1 MTFQPDVSA
10 DCLLV
15 DGTETVMLHSTA
27 AVTVAGAKRGQLTLA
42 EIEFRQVGLESS
54 DLAWNLPDVNL
65 AGVRPRRGDAIE
77 DGSGAQWTIQSVSFA
92 PLTGVWRA
100 ITRRHV

>member
-1 MTFQPDVSA
+1 MTFDPEVTA

-15 DGTETVMLHSTA
+15 DGAETVTLHSTT

-42 EIEFRQVGLESS
+42 EMEFRQIGLEST
-54 DLAWNLPDVNL
+54 DLAWNLPAVNL
-65 AGVRPRRGDAIE
+65 AGVRPRRGDTIE
-77 DGSGAQWTIQSVSFA
+77 DASGAHWTIQSATCA